1 MEGNLYRFLLIYL
14 FQGPFIGRNWANSS
28 MIGTGLTPE
37 GIFQN
42 EVIYELMNE
51 NAIAPHPRNLTAW

>member
-1 MEGNLYRFLLIYL
+1 MIIIKILSFI
-14 FQGPFIGRNWANSS
+14 FQGPFIARNSTNSS

-42 EVIYELMNE
+42 EVVYELMNE
-51 NAIAPHPRNLTAW
+51 NAIASRPRNLTEW